1 MPSASTIAVTA
12 AMALRRADPFD
23 PALAQRVVS
32 SLVLAT
38 ATVLAVVA
46 GGWLFIAFTLLAVL
60 VMAGE
65 WTRLMPGP
73 PGVARLP
80 VAGAA
85 AIVPMVAVVLLISGR
100 VDLAAT
106 LVLVG
111 SALAA
116 AVAALV
122 PGAAPDRAA
131 GGVVY
136 VGVPVLALVW
146 LRTDVPAGL
155 THVLWLLLVVWATD
169 ICAYA
174 LGRTLGGPKLAP
186 RISPSKTWSGL
197 LGGTTGAGLVGGLA
211 ALAFGMDFA
220 FPAALGVML
229 ALVAQAGDL
238 FESYLKRRASLK
250 DSGHLIPGH
259 GGLLDRVDGLVTA
272 APIFAAFV
280 WLQGLA
286 AA

>member
-1 MPSASTIAVTA
+1 
-12 AMALRRADPFD
+12 MALRRADLFD
-23 PALAQRVVS
+23 SALGQRVLS

-38 ATVLAVVA
+38 VTVLAVLA
-46 GGWLFIAFTLLAVL
+46 GGWLFIAFTLVAVL

-73 PGVARLP
+73 PGTARLP
-80 VAGAA
+80 VAAA
-85 AIVPMVAVVLLISGR
+85 AAAVPMLAVLLLVNGS
-100 VDLAAT
+100 VELAAA

-111 SALAA
+111 AALAA

-155 THVLWLLLVVWATD
+155 AHVLWLLLVVWATD

-174 LGRTLGGPKLAP
+174 VGRTLRGPKLVP

-197 LGGTTGAGLVGGLA
+197 IGGMVGAGVVGGVT
-211 ALAFGMDFA
+211 ALAFGAGLA
-220 FPAALGVML
+220 FPAALGVVL
-229 ALVAQAGDL
+229 AAVAQAGDL
-238 FESYLKRRASLK
+238 FESFLKRRASVK

-272 APIFAAFV
+272 APLFAGLV

-286 AA
+286 A